1 VKALSG
7 FRQTW
12 KNLENLEKVAFLK
25 NVREIQGNSG
35 NF

>member
-1 VKALSG
+1 MTFLKL
-7 FRQTW
+7 FRVHT
-12 KNLENLEKVAFLK
+12 NLENLEKVAFLK